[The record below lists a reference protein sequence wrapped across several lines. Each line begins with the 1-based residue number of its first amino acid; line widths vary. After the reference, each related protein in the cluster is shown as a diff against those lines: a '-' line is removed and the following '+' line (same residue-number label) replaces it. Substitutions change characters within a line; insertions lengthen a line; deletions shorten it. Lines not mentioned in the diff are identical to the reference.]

1 MTRAA
6 PALVAASH
14 GTSDPA
20 GRRAVA
26 SLVAAVTDRR
36 PDVPVVGAFVDVQQ
50 PDVPAALDGMP
61 SGASVVIV
69 PLLLSTGYHV
79 HVDLAEAAAAAAG
92 ADVPRP
98 VAVTSALGPDA
109 RLARILALRLTA
121 IGLHNDDVVVLAA
134 AGSSDAGAVVDCRVM
149 GSLLEAEL
157 ARPVIVGFLSAA
169 EPRLD
174 DAVTA
179 ARAANPGRRIVAASY
194 LLAPG
199 YFHSLVGRA
208 GADAAS
214 EPLLVDGEQPPE
226 ELVDVVVDRYR
237 RACDE
242 HVTAAYQG
250 ARTDATTW

>member
-1 MTRAA
+1 MTGAA

-36 PDVPVVGAFVDVQQ
+36 PDVTVVGAFVDVQQ
-50 PDVPAALDGMP
+50 PDVPTALDGMS
-61 SGASVVIV
+61 SGAPVVIV

-79 HVDLAEAAAAAAG
+79 HVDLAEAAAAAG
-92 ADVPRP
+92 ADTRQP
-98 VAVTSALGPDA
+98 VVVTLALGPDA
-109 RLARILALRLTA
+109 RLARILAMRLAA
-121 IGLHNDDVVVLAA
+121 IGLDDDDVVVLAA
-134 AGSSDAGAVVDCRVM
+134 AGSSDAGAVVDCRAM

-157 ARPVIVGFLSAA
+157 GRPVVVGFLSAA
-169 EPRLD
+169 EPRLG

-199 YFHSLVGRA
+199 YFHSLVQRA

-214 EPLLVDGEQPPE
+214 EPLLVDGEQPPVV
-226 ELVDVVVDRYR
+226 LVDVVVDRYL

>member
-1 MTRAA
+1 MTDAA
-6 PALVAASH
+6 PSLLAASH

-26 SLVAAVTDRR
+26 SLVAAVADRR
-36 PDVPVVGAFVDVQQ
+36 RDVPVVGAFVDVQQ
-50 PDVPAALDGMP
+50 PDVPAALDDIP
-61 SGASVVIV
+61 SGAPVVIV

-79 HVDLAEAAAAAAG
+79 HVDLAEAAAAAT
-92 ADVPRP
+92 ADLPRP
-98 VAVTSALGPDA
+98 VMVTRALGPDA
-109 RLARILALRLTA
+109 RLARILATRLA
-121 IGLHNDDVVVLAA
+121 AVGIRDDDIVVLAA
-134 AGSSDAGAVVDCRVM
+134 AGSSDAGAVVDCRTM
-149 GSLLEAEL
+149 GSLLELEL
-157 ARPVIVGFLSAA
+157 GRPVIVGFLSAA
-169 EPRLD
+169 EPRLG

-199 YFHSLVGRA
+199 YFHSLVRRA

-214 EPLLVDGEQPPE
+214 EPLLIDGEQPPG
-226 ELVDVVVDRYR
+226 ELVEVVVDRYL

-250 ARTDATTW
+250 APTDATTW